1 MLKLIALCHYHLYV
15 AFYTLDHADL
25 LLGQFEAN
33 DPSNVWSFFDVVFA
47 FEVDEPTNGNP
58 PKQ

>member
-1 MLKLIALCHYHLYV
+1 MYGH
-15 AFYTLDHADL
+15 
-25 LLGQFEAN
+25 
-33 DPSNVWSFFDVVFA
+33 FFDVVFA